1 MFRSTSLTIAA
12 GLKVILGILIAM
24 SAIRILSAGSAGLP
38 PPSGAPPGQSG
49 PPFWAG
55 LLFLTMAIACL
66 FAAYGLWKNQ
76 KWAKII
82 AIVTS
87 AINGLFSLG
96 DLVGFVMT
104 QNYAFAVGFVLVVL
118 AEVLVIVLVLR
129 REPRPQLA

>member
-12 GLKVILGILIAM
+12 GLKVVLGILIAM

-55 LLFLTMAIACL
+55 LLFLTIAIACL

-87 AINGLFSLG
+87 AVNGLFSLG